1 MVADVRNN
9 QVLYGLLIGN
19 LIGRKIHPS
28 GTLPAWRLWIRSFY
42 VVFTGGYDACCN
54 RGCHTDLNALVTNAV
69 LTLLLIRSGIAEAY
83 QIGRI
88 GGPTEKNGVSRVKWQ
103 AEILAY
109 APTNP

>member
-28 GTLPAWRLWIRSFY
+28 GTLPAW
-42 VVFTGGYDACCN
+42 CN